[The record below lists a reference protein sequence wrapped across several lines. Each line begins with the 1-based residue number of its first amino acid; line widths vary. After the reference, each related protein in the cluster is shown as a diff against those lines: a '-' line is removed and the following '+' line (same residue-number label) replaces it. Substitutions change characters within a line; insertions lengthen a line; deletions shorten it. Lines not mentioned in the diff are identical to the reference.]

1 MALFDFYLLAG
12 LLVHA
17 SALFSFFAADD
28 FGFIYTVRRQGIAT
42 VWTVPSDRFFRP
54 GVWLAFWL
62 DHRIWGLNPIGYHLT
77 NLILHAANAWWVTLI
92 THEFLRLFRLLETN
106 RWLPSLAAGLLFLA
120 HPSHTEAVS
129 WISGRSDVIATFWI
143 LPSLFFYLVHAR
155 TQKTHFLLVSIGL
168 YGLSLLSKESGV
180 TFPFLILILDFLI
193 RLYVPGTKPGWKRHG
208 SFFGL
213 LAAYLILRRFV
224 LGDWIGGYGSQIHT
238 RLDGAMLER
247 NFLYFTA
254 RTLLPALE
262 YPIHAWILRIGRLGL
277 FLMLAALLLAAV
289 LLWKARWD
297 EHHAARIGRARGPFL
312 LLALF
317 LMYVASL
324 APVLNLSIHLGG
336 SLGER
341 LIYFPGVFIILM
353 LVWIV
358 FTLPRRPVYAA
369 LFCAILSLFYAAA
382 LHQANRNWV
391 NAGKLTGQILRDLDR
406 LGPARRLFILNLPDT
421 IGGAYVFR
429 NGIKSAYNLFAG
441 PAPVDEIRVAAYQ
454 SLTALE
460 DGVEVRRLGPGA
472 YEVKTTHPRTYFLN
486 RRIPAQDLAF
496 LQVPERER
504 NRVIVRINE
513 ATAKDRVAYYSLG
526 SLHALP

>member
-12 LLVHA
+12 IAAHA

-28 FGFIYTVRRQGIAT
+28 FGFIYTVRQQGIAT

-54 GVWLAFWL
+54 WVWLAFWF

-92 THEFLRLFRLLETN
+92 THELLRLFRLLESN
-106 RWLPSLAAGLLFLA
+106 RWFPSLAAGLLFLT
-120 HPSHTEAVS
+120 HPSHSEAVS

-155 TQKTHFLLVSIGL
+155 TSKTHYRLVSIGL
-168 YGLSLLSKESGV
+168 YGLSLLSKESVV
-180 TFPFLILILDFLI
+180 TFPFLILILDYLI
-193 RLYVPGTKPGWKRHG
+193 RMYVPGGKPGWKRNG
-208 SFFGL
+208 GFFGL

-238 RLDGAMLER
+238 QLDGALLER

-262 YPIHAWILRIGRLGL
+262 YPIHAWILRIGRLGVL
-277 FLMLAALLLAAV
+277 LMAAALLPAAAI
-289 LLWKARWD
+289 LWKAQRD
-297 EHHAARIGRARGPFL
+297 ERYKGWSERARGPFL
-312 LLALF
+312 MLALF
-317 LMYVASL
+317 LMYAAAL
-324 APVLNLSIHLGG
+324 APVINLSIHLGG

-341 LIYFPGVFIILM
+341 LIYYPGVFIIMM
-353 LVWIV
+353 LAGIV
-358 FTLPRRPVYAA
+358 FTLARRPVYAA
-369 LFCAILSLFYAAA
+369 LFCVILSLFYAAS

-441 PAPVDEIRVAAYQ
+441 PASVDEIRVAAYQ

-472 YEVKTTHPRTYFLN
+472 YEVKTTHSRTYFLN
-486 RRIPAQDLAF
+486 RRIPAPDLALF
-496 LQVPERER
+496 QVPERER
-504 NRVIVRINE
+504 NRITVQIQE
-513 ATAKDRVAYYSLG
+513 MTARDRAAYYSLG